1 MKELFPFCVP
11 ARIGRTIREY
21 VRDMRLGSGKGQGP
35 DLLSA
40 ELAKH
45 GEARQAGELAPG
57 RGSGFGF
64 RQPLRVHP
72 LMGTKCMVGEARA
85 ILGVCTILPHLHG
98 RM

>member
-1 MKELFPFCVP
+1 MESAKPLTLIIPT
-11 ARIGRTIREY
+11 ATL
-21 VRDMRLGSGKGQGP
+21 MAA

-64 RQPLRVHP
+64 RQPLRVRP
-72 LMGTKCMVGEARA
+72 LMGTKCMVG
-85 ILGVCTILPHLHG
+85 PG
-98 RM
+98 RPERS